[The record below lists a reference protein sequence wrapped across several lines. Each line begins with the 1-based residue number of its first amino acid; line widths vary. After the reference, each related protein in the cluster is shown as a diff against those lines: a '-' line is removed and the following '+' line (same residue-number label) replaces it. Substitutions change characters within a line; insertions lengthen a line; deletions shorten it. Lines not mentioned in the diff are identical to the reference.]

1 MRYGYGSFGSFVRE
15 FRSVGGVSH
24 GTADFDVLEGEQDTW
39 GCAVVPAR
47 MERRAVHEHTQQA
60 WPGFASM

>member
-1 MRYGYGSFGSFVRE
+1 MVLLISMSLKVSRVP
-15 FRSVGGVSH
+15 GGVPL
-24 GTADFDVLEGEQDTW
+24 FR
-39 GCAVVPAR
+39 PR